1 MTGSKSV
8 SIWINNP
15 AKSGVRWLTAFVFF
29 LGGVTMEYKT
39 VKRKA
44 EDEFI
49 ERRSRFIGHIAPVRS
64 EEEALAFLEEVRAA
78 NREANHNCYAYVLR
92 EGQIKRYSD
101 DGEPQGTA
109 GVPILEVLLRN
120 ELVDVCA
127 VVTRYFGGVL
137 LGAGGLVR
145 SYSTGASIA
154 VTAGGILHMVPCT
167 SFVVEVDYSLYGKL
181 SYILPKYNIQQQESD
196 FGEKVR
202 LVLLIR
208 SGRMEAFCKELQE
221 LSAGQAAPFILEERY
236 ADME

>member
-1 MTGSKSV
+1 
-8 SIWINNP
+8 
-15 AKSGVRWLTAFVFF
+15 
-29 LGGVTMEYKT
+29 MEYKT
-39 VKRKA
+39 IRNRG

-49 ERRSRFIGHIAPVRS
+49 ERRSRFIGHIAPVKT

-92 EGQIKRYSD
+92 EGQIRRYSD

-154 VTAGGILHMVPCT
+154 VAAGGIMTKTPCT

-181 SYILPKYNIQQQESD
+181 SYILPDYRIVVQESS

-202 LVLLIR
+202 LVLLIKTE
-208 SGRMEAFCKELQE
+208 RMPAFQKALQE
-221 LSAGQAAPFILEERY
+221 LSAGKAEAFVLKECY

>member
-1 MTGSKSV
+1 
-8 SIWINNP
+8 
-15 AKSGVRWLTAFVFF
+15 
-29 LGGVTMEYKT
+29 MEYQT
-39 VKRKA
+39 IKA
-44 EDEFI
+44 KAQDEFI
-49 ERRSRFIGHIAPVRS
+49 ERRSRFIGHIAPVNS
-64 EEEALAFLEEVRAA
+64 EEEALAFLEEVRAS

-92 EGQIKRYSD
+92 EGQIRRYSD

-120 ELVDVCA
+120 QLVDVCA

-145 SYSTGASIA
+145 AYSTGANLA
-154 VTAGGILHMVPCT
+154 VAAGGILHMVPCT

-181 SYILPKYNIQQQESD
+181 SYLFPQYHIQVQESS

-208 SGRMEAFCKELQE
+208 SDRMPAFEKVLRE
-221 LSAGQAAPFILEERY
+221 LSSGQVSPFILEERF
-236 ADME
+236 ADMN

>member
-1 MTGSKSV
+1 
-8 SIWINNP
+8 
-15 AKSGVRWLTAFVFF
+15 
-29 LGGVTMEYKT
+29 MEYKT
-39 VKRKA
+39 IRARA

-49 ERRSRFIGHIAPVRS
+49 ERRSRFIGHIAPVGS
-64 EEEALAFLEEVRAA
+64 EEEAIAFIEEVRAS

-109 GVPILEVLLRN
+109 GTPILEVLLRN

-145 SYSTGASIA
+145 AYSTGASLA
-154 VTAGGILHMVPCT
+154 VAAGGILRMAPCT
-167 SFVVEVDYSLYGKL
+167 SFVTEVDYALYGKL
-181 SYILPKYNIQQQESD
+181 SYLLPQYNIQVLESD

-208 SGRMEAFCKELQE
+208 SDRLPAFEKELQE
-221 LSAGQAAPFILEERY
+221 LSAGQVSPFVLEERY

>member
-1 MTGSKSV
+1 
-8 SIWINNP
+8 
-15 AKSGVRWLTAFVFF
+15 L
-29 LGGVTMEYKT
+29 EYKT
-39 VKRKA
+39 IRARA

-49 ERRSRFIGHIAPVRS
+49 ERLSLFIGHIAPVGS
-64 EEEALAFLEEVRAA
+64 EEEAIAFIEEVRAS

-109 GVPILEVLLRN
+109 GTPILEVLLRN

-145 SYSTGASIA
+145 AYSTGASLA
-154 VTAGGILHMVPCT
+154 VAAGGILRMGPRT
-167 SFVVEVDYSLYGKL
+167 SFVTEVDYALYGKL
-181 SYILPKYNIQQQESD
+181 SYLLPQYNIQVLESD

-208 SGRMEAFCKELQE
+208 SDRLPAFEKELQE
-221 LSAGQAAPFILEERY
+221 LSAGQVSPFVLEERY

>member
-1 MTGSKSV
+1 
-8 SIWINNP
+8 
-15 AKSGVRWLTAFVFF
+15 
-29 LGGVTMEYKT
+29 MEYKT
-39 VKRKA
+39 IRNRG
-44 EDEFI
+44 EDELI
-49 ERRSRFIGHIAPVRS
+49 ERRSRFIGHIAPVKT

-92 EGQIKRYSD
+92 EGQIRRYSD

-145 SYSTGASIA
+145 AYSTGASIA
-154 VTAGGILHMVPCT
+154 VAAGGIMTMTPCT

-181 SYILPKYNIQQQESD
+181 SYILPDYRIVVQESS

-202 LVLLIR
+202 LVLLIKTE
-208 SGRMEAFCKELQE
+208 RMPAFQKALQE
-221 LSAGQAAPFILEERY
+221 LSAGKAEAFVLKECY

>member
-1 MTGSKSV
+1 
-8 SIWINNP
+8 
-15 AKSGVRWLTAFVFF
+15 
-29 LGGVTMEYKT
+29 MEYKT
-39 VKRKA
+39 IRARA

-49 ERRSRFIGHIAPVRS
+49 ERRSRFIGHIAPVGS
-64 EEEALAFLEEVRAA
+64 EEEAIAFIEEVRAS

-109 GVPILEVLLRN
+109 GTPILEVLLRN

-145 SYSTGASIA
+145 AYSTGASLVVA
-154 VTAGGILHMVPCT
+154 AGGILRMAPCT
-167 SFVVEVDYSLYGKL
+167 SFVTEVDYAFYGKL
-181 SYILPKYNIQQQESD
+181 SYLLPQYNIQVLESD

-208 SGRMEAFCKELQE
+208 SDRLPAFEKELQE
-221 LSAGQAAPFILEERY
+221 LSAGQVSPFVLEERY

>member
-1 MTGSKSV
+1 
-8 SIWINNP
+8 
-15 AKSGVRWLTAFVFF
+15 
-29 LGGVTMEYKT
+29 MEYKT
-39 VKRKA
+39 IRARA

-49 ERRSRFIGHIAPVRS
+49 ERRSRFIGHIAPVGS
-64 EEEALAFLEEVRAA
+64 EEEAIAFLEEVRAS

-109 GVPILEVLLRN
+109 GTPILEVLLRN

-145 SYSTGASIA
+145 AYSTGASLA
-154 VTAGGILHMVPCT
+154 VAAGGILRMAPCT
-167 SFVVEVDYSLYGKL
+167 SFVAEVDYALYGKL
-181 SYILPKYNIQQQESD
+181 SYLLPQYNIQVLESD

-208 SGRMEAFCKELQE
+208 SDRLSAFEKELQE
-221 LSAGQAAPFILEERY
+221 LSAGQVSPFVLEERY